1 MSTDTRAAITID
13 RRKGSGPATRTT
25 KSTGSDKVVGGISH
39 VVLALW
45 AIVVILPMLWTLLGS
60 FKTTTEIFK
69 SPFGL
74 PADWNFNNYVSAW
87 VDNNFGGMFVNTII
101 VVGCA
106 LILVMVLG
114 AMCAYVLARFQI
126 PGGRVVYYL
135 MLAGLTFPPFLAI
148 VPLFFILQSMQLLNT
163 LPGLI
168 ITYVAFALPF
178 TVFFLFSFFK
188 SLPYEIQEAAYVD
201 GASEWRTFFQVMLPM
216 ARPGMAAVAIMNFL
230 GLWNQFILPIS
241 LNTNKDNYVLSQGM
255 ASYASSAGYA
265 LDFGQMFA
273 AVMITI
279 IPVLIVYVLFQR
291 QLQGSVSQG
300 TSK

>member
-13 RRKGSGPATRTT
+13 RHSASGKDVRTT
-25 KSTGSDKVVGGISH
+25 KSTTGDKVVGTVSH
-39 VVLALW
+39 VVM
-45 AIVVILPMLWTLLGS
+45 AIWSLVVILPMLWTLIGS
-60 FKTTTEIFK
+60 FKTTKEIFK

-74 PADWNFNNYVSAW
+74 PANWNFDNYVSAW
-87 VDNNFGGMFVNTII
+87 VDNNFGGMFLNTVI
-101 VVGCA
+101 VVGVS
-106 LILVMVLG
+106 LVLVMVLG
-114 AMCAYVLARFQI
+114 AMCAYVLARFSL
-126 PGGRVVYYL
+126 PGSKVIYYL
-135 MLAGLTFPPFLAI
+135 MLAGLTFPVFLAI
-148 VPLFFILQSMQLLNT
+148 VPLFMILQNMQLLNT
-163 LPGLI
+163 LAGLI
-168 ITYVAFALPF
+168 VTYVAFALPF

-216 ARPGMAAVAIMNFL
+216 AKPGMAAVAIMNFL
-230 GLWNQFILPIS
+230 GLWNQFLLPIS
-241 LNTNKDNYVLSQGM
+241 LNADKDNYVLSQGM
-255 ASYASSAGYA
+255 AAYASSAGYA

-279 IPVLIVYVLFQR
+279 IPVLIVYILFQR